1 MSNAALV
8 LGGHPWHQV
17 TAGTSSML
25 SLLWPMV
32 WFGPL
37 LGIAVARWLP
47 GGGSAIRGPA
57 VKLKGT
63 GPAAPAATDADRTD
77 AARAETGPGV
87 GVSRPLLV
95 SHAER
100 EEASRVVS
108 HAVGQGQLS
117 LEEAGDRIDGVLRA
131 RHRHQLEE
139 LLADLPIGLP
149 NPERPTPKPRLRG
162 GLLAVVGILTLT
174 AVLVQSLLGLWEI
187 WPVALVTFAPLAWL
201 PRR

>member
-37 LGIAVARWLP
+37 LIAVAVATRWRERHP
-47 GGGSAIRGPA
+47 RAGREAQGDRIPE
-57 VKLKGT
+57 T
-63 GPAAPAATDADRTD
+63 PAATDADRTD

-149 NPERPTPKPRLRG
+149 NPARPTPKPRLRG